1 MSALRIR
8 GVHAVDVRDG
18 EPEGDDT
25 VFVAVHAS
33 GGTGWYGPVS
43 SAIGDYACRVLAP
56 DLAGVDAAD
65 VREVQ
70 RRLRGEPGAPCTVCA
85 SWAAGAIDCAL
96 WDLRSKL
103 VNLPVAALM
112 MWHGLRSAIPAYAS
126 WLTRELLA
134 DTDGA
139 VIAGVADAGWAFTKW
154 GLRADPRL
162 DPATQADLLAEAF
175 HRAAGSAATR
185 LAVDAVGTWTPA
197 LTLGFARRV
206 DPGTL
211 IWLEDPLRRHDVGLY
226 RQVAARLPI
235 AYGERLRLGEDPGPL
250 MAAARPAALTL
261 DVVGC
266 GGLTRAAEI
275 VAAARARGVP
285 VFPHGRSLIPGMHLA
300 AAFPAAVPAVEFR
313 LQWEPAR
320 QLLYAQPCLPEHGQL
335 TVPDMPGL
343 GTTPRSAPCPAHR

>member
-1 MSALRIR
+1 VSALRIR
-8 GVHAVDVRDG
+8 GVEAVDIRDG

-25 VFVAVHAS
+25 VFVAVHA
-33 GGTGWYGPVS
+33 GCGTGWYGPVS
-43 SAIGDYACRVLAP
+43 NAIGDYACRVLAP
-56 DLAGVDAAD
+56 ELAGVDATD

-70 RRLRGEPGAPCTVCA
+70 RRLRGKPGTPHATCA

-103 VNLPVAALM
+103 ANLRVAALM
-112 MWHGLRSAIPAYAS
+112 MWHGLRSSIPAYAS
-126 WLTRELLA
+126 WLTHELRA
-134 DTDGA
+134 DTDA
-139 VIAGVADAGWAFTKW
+139 AAIAQVAEAGWVFTKW

-162 DPATQADLLAEAF
+162 GPAAQADLLAQAV
-175 HRAAGSAATR
+175 HRAAGSTATP

-197 LTLGFARRV
+197 LTLGFAHRV
-206 DPGTL
+206 DPGAL
-211 IWLEDPLRRHDVGLY
+211 IWLEDPLPRHDVDLY

-235 AYGERLRLGEDPGPL
+235 AWGERLRLGEDPAPL
-250 MAAARPAALTL
+250 MAAARPVALTL

-285 VFPHGRSLIPGMHLA
+285 VYPHGRSLIPGMHLA
-300 AAFPAAVPAVEFR
+300 AAFPATVPAVEFR

-320 QLLYAQPCLPEHGQL
+320 QLLYAQPCLPEHGLL
-335 TVPDMPGL
+335 TLPDTPGL